1 MRSMLAGRLARRS
14 TLFALAIL
22 GSSALANPAGAAA
35 PVLELPIDCKLGTTC
50 FIQNYTDLDP
60 SPGSRDYQ
68 CGTRT
73 YDAHTGTD
81 FRVRTMADQK
91 QGVAVLASAPGR
103 VAGIRDEMEDI
114 SVRERGLASV
124 KNRECGNGVNI
135 DHGDGWTTQ
144 YCHMARGSIRVKPG
158 QQVVPGEKLGLV
170 GLSGA
175 TEYPHVH
182 LTVRKDGKVVD
193 PFAYGAAP
201 GACGGGASLW
211 SPELAQALRYQPR
224 AVLNA
229 GFGTEVVTMAAIE
242 SGTAAVPVTQ
252 DSPALVA
259 FVRAIGLKAGD
270 VARITILQ
278 PGGATFVQNSA
289 QPTETD
295 QAQNMYVVGRKR
307 PQGGYVPGEYK
318 AVYEVL
324 RDGAVALTHEFKLTM
339 PK

>member
-1 MRSMLAGRLARRS
+1 MPSMNAGRHAPRS
-14 TLFALAIL
+14 ALFAFAIL
-22 GSSALANPAGAAA
+22 GISTLASPADAAP
-35 PVLELPIDCKLGTTC
+35 PVLELPVDCKLGTTC

-91 QGVAVLASAPGR
+91 QGVLVIASAPGR
-103 VAGIRDEMEDI
+103 VAGVRDDMDDV

-158 QQVVPGEKLGLV
+158 QEVVTGQPLGLI

-182 LTVRKDGKVVD
+182 LTVRKDGKIVD
-193 PFAYGAAP
+193 PFAYGAMP
-201 GACGGGASLW
+201 GACGGGTSLW
-211 SPELAQALRYQPR
+211 SPGLAQALRYQPR

-229 GFGTEVVTMAAIE
+229 GFASEIVTMPAIE
-242 SGTAAVPVTQ
+242 AGTAEASVTQ

-270 VARITILQ
+270 VARISILQ
-278 PGGATFVQNSA
+278 PGGRVFVQNSA
-289 QPTETD
+289 SPTDSD

-307 PQGGYVPGEYK
+307 PHEGYTPGEYK

-324 RDGAVALTHEFKLTM
+324 RDGAVTLTHEFKLTM